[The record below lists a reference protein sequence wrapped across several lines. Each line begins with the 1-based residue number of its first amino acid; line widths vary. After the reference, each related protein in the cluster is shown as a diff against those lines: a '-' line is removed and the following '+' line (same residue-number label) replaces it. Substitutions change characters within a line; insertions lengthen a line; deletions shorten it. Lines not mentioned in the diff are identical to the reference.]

1 MLRKKTVKTNF
12 RGKFMLSVMS
22 IQIVTLSQTLT
33 DGGVALSKGTL
44 EFSNYSKD
52 GAISTSLSY
61 EAYGAT
67 AVALM
72 DARIGS
78 NGIAVGY
85 VDSVNKLPVFKI
97 QTFAPISL
105 SSVVGETEETVAVI
119 PCS

>member
-1 MLRKKTVKTNF
+1 
-12 RGKFMLSVMS
+12 MLSVMS
-22 IQIVTLSQTLT
+22 IQIVTLKQTLT

-52 GAISTSLSY
+52 GVTNTSLSY

-85 VDSVNKLPVFKI
+85 VDSVDKLPMFKI
-97 QTFAPISL
+97 QTFAPTSL
-105 SSVVGETEETVAVI
+105 SNVVEETEKTVAAI
-119 PCS
+119 PFS